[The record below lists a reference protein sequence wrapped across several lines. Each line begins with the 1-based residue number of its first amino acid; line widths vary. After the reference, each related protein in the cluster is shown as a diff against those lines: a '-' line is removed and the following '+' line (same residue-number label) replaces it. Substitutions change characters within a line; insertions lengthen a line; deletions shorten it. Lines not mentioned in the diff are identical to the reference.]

1 MAVAE
6 RAVMSPRITFRGN
19 LRNTRHG
26 WLRLTPAYSVELV
39 RELVKARTR
48 PDLPV
53 LDPFCGTGT
62 TLTAV
67 LSRRTSKKEL
77 YEYLVT
83 AERD

>member
-19 LRNTRHG
+19 LRHTRYG

-39 RELVKARTR
+39 RELVQARSR

-53 LDPFCGTGT
+53 LEPFCGTGT
-62 TLTAV
+62 PLTGDGAARM
-67 LSRRTSKKEL
+67 RR
-77 YEYLVT
+77 
-83 AERD
+83 